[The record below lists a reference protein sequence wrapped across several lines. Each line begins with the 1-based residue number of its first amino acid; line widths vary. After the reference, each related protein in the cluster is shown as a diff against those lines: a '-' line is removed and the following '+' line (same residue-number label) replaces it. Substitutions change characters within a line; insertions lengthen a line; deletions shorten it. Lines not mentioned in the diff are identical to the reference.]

1 MEQERG
7 AGSVFM
13 GQCILGLPQKAFESH
28 DWDFVYNL
36 GIWTKA
42 SAGLS
47 GGDF

>member
-1 MEQERG
+1 MAQ
-7 AGSVFM
+7 F
-13 GQCILGLPQKAFESH
+13 ILGLPWKAFESH

-42 SAGLS
+42 RAGLG